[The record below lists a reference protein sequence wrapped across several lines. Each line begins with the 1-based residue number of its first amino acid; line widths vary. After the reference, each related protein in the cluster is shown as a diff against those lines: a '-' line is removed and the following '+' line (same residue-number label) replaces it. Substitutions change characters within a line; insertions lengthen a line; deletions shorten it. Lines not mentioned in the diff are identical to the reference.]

1 MENQNNLKYIM
12 YCRKSTDTEDRQ
24 ITSIQDQ
31 ISELRKVAFSRGI
44 EIVQVFQESKSA
56 KKPGRSIF
64 NEMLS
69 LLHKGKAD
77 GILCWRINRLAR
89 NPVDGGQIQW
99 MLQQN
104 VLKSI
109 LTPNREYLPTD
120 NVLMMSV
127 ELGMANQF
135 IIDLSK
141 DVKRGMN
148 AKAERGWRPSKA
160 PLGYINI
167 GDKSKHEK
175 NVIVKDKKEAM
186 LLRRLFDL
194 VLAKHLTIDELQIEA
209 KAMGLKGKHKK
220 DLQTSTIYRV
230 VTNPFYYGRYE
241 WPLKSGNW
249 HNGNHEPIITF
260 SEYQQIQDILSK
272 RSKPKKDKIE
282 DVKIED
288 NTPSLPVIYQGLMT
302 CKSCGGAITA
312 SKVKKTQKNGNKHQY
327 IYYHCSKRKD
337 KSCNQKSYPVNQEAL
352 EPQVLKFLEEITIVP
367 AVYEWAMN
375 QSRARK
381 NNDQELKEKVL
392 QTHKQNLERS
402 KNKIQNLIDML
413 ADNDITREE
422 YLERRKKCE
431 DEANIANEAILNIE
445 GKEKRQQEM
454 LTDTFQL
461 ATNLKNK
468 FQKGAPSKKKDIIL
482 KLGSNLSLKDK
493 KLAIM
498 LDLKFQA
505 FQKYAN
511 GANQEIARF
520 KPLETPMNTTKNTP
534 TRGAYATMSG

>member
-1 MENQNNLKYIM
+1 MQNLKYIM

-31 ISELRKVAFSRGI
+31 INELRKVAFSRGI
-44 EIVQVFQESKSA
+44 EIIQIFQESKSA
-56 KKPGRSIF
+56 KKPGRPIF

-109 LTPNREYLPTD
+109 LTPNREFLPAD

-141 DVKRGMN
+141 DVKRGMS

-167 GDKSKHEK
+167 GDKNKNEK
-175 NVIVKDKKEAM
+175 NIIVKDKKESV

-194 VLAKHLTIDELQIEA
+194 ILTKHLTIDELQIEA
-209 KAMGLKGKHKK
+209 KAIGLKGEQKK

-241 WPLKSGNW
+241 WPKNSGNW
-249 HNGNHEPIITF
+249 YNGNHEPIITF
-260 SEYQQIQDILSK
+260 SEYQQIQDILAK
-272 RSKPKKDKIE
+272 RSKPKKDSVENIKM
-282 DVKIED
+282 ED
-288 NTPSLPVIYQGLMT
+288 NIPSLPVIYQGLMT
-302 CKSCGGAITA
+302 CKSCNGAITA
-312 SKVKKTQKNGNKHQY
+312 SKVNKTQKNGNKHQY

-367 AVYEWAMN
+367 EVYEWAMN
-375 QSRARK
+375 QSKARK
-381 NNDQELKEKVL
+381 DNDQDLKEKVL
-392 QTHKQNLERS
+392 ETHKQNLERS

-422 YLERRKKCE
+422 YSERRKKCE
-431 DEANIANEAILNIE
+431 SEANIASETILNIE
-445 GKEKRQQEM
+445 SKEKRQQEI
-454 LTDTFQL
+454 LTDTFKL
-461 ATNLKNK
+461 ATNLKKK
-468 FQKGAPSKKKDIIL
+468 FQKGTPDKKKDIIL

-511 GANQEIARF
+511 GANQEIARI
-520 KPLETPMNTTKNTP
+520 KPLETPMNATQNTP